1 MGSDPPTAVAAAPR
15 ASFQFALPRGE
26 RHDRHGGRRQIGGF
40 NSRSRVGSDPDR
52 AADEPRSG
60 RFNSRS
66 RVGSDLNQGGL
77 ADMLAVS
84 IRAPAWGATRVFG
97 GETRGKGFNS
107 RSRVGSDAIHGRPLR
122 RQTVSIRAPAWGAT
136 SSPRNAGFHLG
147 VSIRAPAWGATKL
160 LILTGS
166 AEWFQFALPRGE
178 RRHHLAHLQRLPR
191 FNSRSRVG
199 SDDGQRPIPR
209 QHVVS
214 IRAPAWGATKIQRGA
229 RR

>member
-1 MGSDPPTAVAAAPR
+1 MVYRMVSIRAPAWGATSTR
-15 ASFQFALPRGE
+15 
-26 RHDRHGGRRQIGGF
+26 
-40 NSRSRVGSDPDR
+40 
-52 AADEPRSG
+52 
-60 RFNSRS
+60 
-66 RVGSDLNQGGL
+66 L
-77 ADMLAVS
+77 AYFDNPKVS